1 MLNQKLRRG
10 SNFIYSSIT
19 TGEKIRRKMLKA
31 MAEIKIKAT
40 GTERT
45 IDNDKESLKDIEKL
59 NKRSIKKTKNERIPK
74 PTKLKK

>member
-1 MLNQKLRRG
+1 M
-10 SNFIYSSIT
+10 
-19 TGEKIRRKMLKA
+19 E
-31 MAEIKIKAT
+31 EIKIKAT

>member
-1 MLNQKLRRG
+1 
-10 SNFIYSSIT
+10 
-19 TGEKIRRKMLKA
+19 
-31 MAEIKIKAT
+31 MAEIKIKST